1 MQIDKILKG
10 LSGRYIF
17 LIILSFTVVSIL
29 IIWLAQL
36 QLSYDS
42 KYTERI
48 RKQSLRPIR
57 VPPVRGRIESSD
69 GVILVDNK
77 VSYDLMFYLKEF
89 RLRGAGEKTRTAEYM
104 EISLKRLADLLNLES
119 GINRK
124 EILDNLNSES
134 SAKEVLVSELS
145 SEQKKSLK
153 NFNLPKFIV
162 NDDNGIYL
170 DYSKVEL
177 LGKMGARDRTAEKI
191 CREID
196 RVNTLIG
203 RPLVDHREKVLKHLL
218 QMPALPYKALENLNQ
233 EELAIISEMIPR
245 LSGTSI
251 ESNTNRTYPFP
262 YEYSHLLGMT
272 RLPDFGDIDS
282 SDKESFFYYIRSLYG
297 VNGLES
303 KMNKELTGEAGKKL
317 VQVNISGFV
326 QGGEEGKH
334 SLINDDEIEK
344 FNYLPINGNN
354 IRLTLNHEA
363 QLLAYNLLK
372 NIPRQNLGTPLD
384 EGQSVRGS
392 FVLMDCQTGEIK
404 AMVST
409 PSYDLSRFREREYY
423 KSIVHPDNEKSIPYP
438 LRQEPMTNRSLANYE
453 PGSTIKPLIAL
464 AGLELAGLDPAHEL
478 ECEGFYEFS
487 NGKKIHCATRWGH
500 GGIDLGGAIEQSCNK
515 YFITLGMEMG
525 INKVQPFLKATGI
538 GRYPMALNDSSKR
551 FSRES
556 RGLLPG
562 THKNWIYSDL
572 AYSSIGQGKILASPL
587 QVAVFVSAIANGG
600 KVLQPQLIKEIRGS
614 KNEQLERKINFPV
627 VVNNLPAKAENIEII
642 QQSMR
647 RVVSGENASATTARA
662 IYEGSMQL
670 AGKTG
675 TAEVKYRDLDE
686 DGKALRDVN
695 GKLMPLKK
703 IKNTWFTAY
712 GPYDNPKYVA
722 ICFVQ
727 GGIFGG
733 TTCAPIVRKF
743 FDTWSVTRPET
754 KKEE

>member
-10 LSGRYIF
+10 LSGRYVF
-17 LIILSFTVVSIL
+17 LIILSISVVFIL
-29 IIWLAQL
+29 ILWLAQL
-36 QLSYDS
+36 QLTQDS
-42 KYTERI
+42 TYTERI

-119 GINRK
+119 GISRK

-134 SAKEVLVSELS
+134 SAKEVLVNKLS
-145 SEQKKSLK
+145 HEQTKSLE
-153 NFNLPKFIV
+153 NYNLPKFIV
-162 NDDNGIYL
+162 NDSNGISL

-203 RPLVDHREKVLKHLL
+203 RPLIDHREKVLKHLS

-233 EELAIISEMIPR
+233 KELAIISEMIPR

-262 YEYSHLLGMT
+262 EEYSHLLGMT
-272 RLPDFGDIDS
+272 RLPDFSKIDS

-297 VNGLES
+297 VSGIES
-303 KMNKELTGEAGKKL
+303 KMNSPLTGEAGKKL

-334 SLINDDEIEK
+334 SLINDDEVEK
-344 FNYLPINGNN
+344 FNYPPVNGNN
-354 IRLTLNHEA
+354 VRLTLDHEA
-363 QLLAYNLLK
+363 QTLAYNLLK
-372 NIPRQNLGTPLD
+372 NIPNNNLEPQLI
-384 EGQSVRGS
+384 EGQSVRAS
-392 FVLMDCQTGEIK
+392 FVLMDCQTGHIK

-409 PSYDLSRFREREYY
+409 PSYDLNRFREREYY
-423 KSIVHPDNEKSIPYP
+423 SKINDPEDNIPYALKQQP
-438 LRQEPMTNRSLANYE
+438 LINRSLSAYE
-453 PGSTIKPLIAL
+453 PGSIIKPLLAL
-464 AGLELAGLDPAHEL
+464 AGLEFADLDPDHEI
-478 ECEGFYEFS
+478 ECEGHYELPT
-487 NGKKIHCATRWGH
+487 GKRIRDASRWGH
-500 GGIDLGGAIEQSCNK
+500 GPIDLNNAIEQSCNK
-515 YFITLGMEMG
+515 YFISLGVEMG
-525 INKVQPFLKATGI
+525 IDKIQKLYKAAGI
-538 GRYPMALNDSSKR
+538 GRFPMALDDQSKKFTQER
-551 FSRES
+551 T
-556 RGLLPG
+556 GMLPG
-562 THKNWIYSDL
+562 KSPWYFADT
-572 AYSSIGQGKILASPL
+572 AYSSIGQGKIQVSPL
-587 QVAVFVSAIANGG
+587 QAAVFVSAIANGG
-600 KVLQPQLIKEIRGS
+600 KVLRPKLVEGIYDSNNERLIESFS
-614 KNEQLERKINFPV
+614 KV
-627 VVNNLPAKAENIEII
+627 DVVNELPVKPENLKIVKEG
-642 QQSMR
+642 MR
-647 RVVSGENASATTARA
+647 RVISGENASAQTAR
-662 IYEGSMQL
+662 IKIPGSLEL

-675 TAEVKYRDLDE
+675 TAEVVYVPKDNE
-686 DGKALRDVN
+686 GKNLRDAS
-695 GKLMPLKK
+695 GKLVYEK

-712 GPYDNPKYVA
+712 GPYDEPKYVA

-733 TTCAPIVRKF
+733 RTCAPVVREF
-743 FDTWSVTRPET
+743 FDTWSKTRPEKT